1 MPPSSDRP
9 YPPLH
14 LIDRVLAISG
24 RSSDPIRAYEEFGA
38 QTKRAVVSLLGDDW
52 SFEGKRVL
60 DFGSGAGRTLR
71 HFLTEA
77 EQGEFWGADID
88 EPSIAWLQEHL
99 SPPLH
104 GWHCGAWPPLGIE
117 HGTFDLIY
125 TVSVFTHLT
134 DNYTPMA
141 LELHRLLKPGGLL
154 IVSYMGRW
162 NSDRLAKEPWD
173 EDRIGRNVL
182 YADQPWDL
190 GGPVVL
196 TSDWWFREHWGRAFD
211 IVGMTEQTHDMT
223 WALLRK
229 RDVELTTEEF
239 DRPSDD
245 PRELAAL
252 RHNVTQVRME
262 VREQAARA
270 EALRAAEREAYEE
283 RIATLER
290 SLSWKLTAPLR
301 AGARRARQRADR
313 S

>member
-1 MPPSSDRP
+1 MALSSERP

-14 LIDRVLAISG
+14 LIDRVLTISP
-24 RSSDPIRAYEEFGA
+24 RTSDPVRAYEELGA
-38 QTKRAVVSLLGDDW
+38 QTKRAVVSLLPDEW
-52 SFEGKRVL
+52 SFEDKRVL

-71 HFLTEA
+71 QFLPEA
-77 EQGEFWGADID
+77 ERGEFWGADID
-88 EPSIAWLQEHL
+88 GPSIEWLREHL
-99 SPPLH
+99 APLN
-104 GWHCGAWPPLGIE
+104 GWHCGTWPPLGIE

-162 NSDRLAKEPWD
+162 NSDRFAKEPWV
-173 EDRIGRNVL
+173 EDRIGRNLL

-211 IVGMTEQTHDMT
+211 IVAVTEECHDMT

-229 RDVELTTEEF
+229 RDVDITSEEF
-239 DRPSDD
+239 DRPGDD
-245 PRELAAL
+245 PREVAAA

-262 VREQAARA
+262 MREQAARSA
-270 EALRAAEREAYEE
+270 EALAAQRHSYDERLAAVEH
-283 RIATLER
+283 

-301 AGARRARQRADR
+301 AGARRARSRR
-313 S
+313 